1 MIHVTSLHREAGHWQ
16 LHIGT
21 AHCSGLMPTGE
32 HGVLRNQTTTA
43 GNGLNRK
50 KKKKKPGA
58 IALSSSVSRQT
69 MAPCF
74 RFNPKLEHHHD

>member
-21 AHCSGLMPTGE
+21 AQSGLMPAGE

-50 KKKKKPGA
+50 KKKKTRGDSF
-58 IALSSSVSRQT
+58 IVIS
-69 MAPCF
+69 F
-74 RFNPKLEHHHD
+74 